1 MQKYNFNFKI
11 SKNTSLKKKIF
22 KYLKMILKI
31 LGVKYLIYKLL
42 FFILRYIN
50 GIKSYF
56 IRGLIFDI
64 QKSRNK
70 LLIANNDFNEK
81 FVIFSHDD
89 VISKEL
95 YINGEFYLKKLKKT
109 IEYFYNKG
117 NPIENLFDIGAN
129 IGVIS
134 IPAVKRGLIK
144 KAFAVEPEPQNY
156 NLLKTNIILNNLEDK
171 VIPYNYALSDA
182 DDKTISMELSP
193 DNSGDHRIKEI
204 VNFNIHDEEKR
215 QVINV
220 KTKKF
225 DTLFQEIN
233 QKNNLV
239 WIDTQ
244 GFEPK
249 VLSGAENLINNKV
262 PIVIEFWP
270 YALKRA
276 GLWKL
281 MIEFLYRFDFLIDLS
296 KEEISPCEINK
307 TSVDKLIYDWQ
318 DEKKGS
324 PSLFTDLILLKT

>member
-1 MQKYNFNFKI
+1 MKKYNLNFKI
-11 SKNTSLKKKIF
+11 NSNTIIKKKVLF
-22 KYLKMILKI
+22 FLKMILKI
-31 LGVKYLIYKLL
+31 LGIKYLVYKIL

-64 QKSRNK
+64 QKPRNK
-70 LLIANNDFNEK
+70 LLIVNNDFNEK
-81 FVIFSHDD
+81 FVIFSYDD

-95 YINGEFYLKKLKKT
+95 YINGEFDLKKLEKT
-109 IEYFYNKG
+109 IEYFYNQG

-156 NLLKTNIILNNLEDK
+156 TLLKTNIILNNLEDK
-171 VIPYNYALSDA
+171 VIPYNYALSDT
-182 DDKTISMELSP
+182 DDKIINMELSS

-204 VNFNIHDEEKR
+204 VNFNIHNEEKR
-215 QVINV
+215 QIIKV

-225 DTLFQEIN
+225 DSLFKEIN

-262 PIVIEFWP
+262 PVVIEFWP

-276 GLWKL
+276 GLWKS
-281 MIEFLYRFDFLIDLS
+281 MIEFLYRFDLFIDLS
-296 KEEISPCEINK
+296 KEKIIPCEINQ
-307 TSVDKLIYDWQ
+307 TSIDKLIYGWQ

-324 PSLFTDLILLKT
+324 PSLFTDLVLLKN